1 MNLVL
6 DPYWRVLVVEIIIIE
21 SERVNCIEL
30 RKVIFVKNI
39 SYFILKT
46 KIFHS
51 QQNIKKRL
59 LKLIIYL
66 VHSNLILNEAIKKS
80 YD

>member
-51 QQNIKKRL
+51 
-59 LKLIIYL
+59 
-66 VHSNLILNEAIKKS
+66 
-80 YD
+80 